1 MKTEHLFTKQ
11 TNPPSQNNTT
21 VIVFV
26 CFFILYALGSLFSID
41 NKRITNSHESYDYT
55 SVNDKI
61 SCVRVMYKIHLTFCW
76 LTFLS
81 GLFAIG
87 FRIYSYLY
95 QFKFWNQAHKWAGR
109 SYLLNMMWTIATSGL
124 IRNEGLP
131 LGTLVSFLWVLGG
144 LTFGYILIKINS
156 HTRWVRITHG
166 ALMVTSWVGIAGRI
180 FNYNTGK
187 DFTCYTYPVFK
198 SNLTLL
204 PASDPNYD
212 RMPWANKEIWEWG
225 LPLLIG
231 PFFGTYLLA
240 WYSVP

>member
-1 MKTEHLFTKQ
+1 MLLD
-11 TNPPSQNNTT
+11 P
-21 VIVFV
+21 
-26 CFFILYALGSLFSID
+26 CFSIPG
-41 NKRITNSHESYDYT
+41 KRITDSHESYDYT
-55 SVNDKI
+55 SVHDKI
-61 SCVRVMYKIHLTFCW
+61 SCVKSMYTIHLTFCW

-81 GLFAIG
+81 GLFAIL
-87 FRIYSYLY
+87 FRIFSYVY

-109 SYLLNMMWTIATSGL
+109 SYLLSMLWTIATSSL

-144 LTFGYILIKINS
+144 LTFGYILIKVDG
-156 HTRWVRITHG
+156 HTRWVRISHG
-166 ALMVTSWVGIAGRI
+166 ALMVTSWVGIAGRV

-212 RMPWANKEIWEWG
+212 HMPWAYKEIWEWG

-231 PFFGTYLLA
+231 PFLGTYLLA
-240 WYSVP
+240 WYTVP